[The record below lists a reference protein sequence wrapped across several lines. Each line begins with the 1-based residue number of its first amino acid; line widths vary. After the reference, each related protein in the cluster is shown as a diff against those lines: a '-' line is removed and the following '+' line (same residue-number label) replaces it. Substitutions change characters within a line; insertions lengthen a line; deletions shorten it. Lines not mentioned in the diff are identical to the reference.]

1 MHIMKVMNTLAAAL
15 ILSSGATQFVQ
26 AQTAPV
32 SPPAEVTST
41 APTPQQSAP
50 SPEPVPAPVAT
61 PAPAPTEPTV
71 APTPEQPAKIIF
83 FRPGRLTGAVYTYHV
98 VKVEQDG
105 DSTRESPRVCSL
117 PNGRFCVYEAVPGI
131 YNFNIRGPM
140 AVNLD
145 EDRIRLEVEPGQ
157 TYYIEQTVR
166 MGLITGG
173 FRLVPS
179 TQQEFERRKPREA
192 TLEAK

>member
-1 MHIMKVMNTLAAAL
+1 MKTVKTIAASL
-15 ILSSGATQFVQ
+15 ILSISVSNVVY

-32 SPPAEVTST
+32 AAPVTPPAEVPST
-41 APTPQQSAP
+41 PATLPTPAPAPAPEATPAPTGQT
-50 SPEPVPAPVAT
+50 AT
-61 PAPAPTEPTV
+61 PAPA
-71 APTPEQPAKIIF
+71 AEQPGKIIF
-83 FRPGRLTGAVYTYHV
+83 FRPGRLTGGVYTYHV
-98 VKVEQDG
+98 VTVEQDG
-105 DSTRESPRVCSL
+105 NSTVESPRVCSL
-117 PNGRFCVYEAVPGI
+117 PNGRYCVYDAAPGV

-145 EDRIRLEVEPGQ
+145 ADRIRLEVESGQ

-179 TQQEFERRKPREA
+179 TQQEFERRKPREW
-192 TLEAK
+192 TPEQK